1 MSRKIFFTKDRHGK
15 DILTDTFNKHPV
27 MMEWEKPYME
37 SLVNKFNPF
46 GDVLEIGFGLGYSAN
61 AIQKYDIN
69 SHTIIECD
77 PTVLERTHEWANK
90 QKHKVIIVEGYWQE
104 QLPLMNQRFDS
115 FFFDDYPVDNYPD
128 PNNSR
133 FLDFVDVIIEKN
145 VNKNARLTSFSGTKF
160 RDELF
165 TVIEPCHMVIRTESE
180 IYNLPISENEDYLIH
195 KYWLGENLYLSLITF
210 QTGSPIGQYK

>member
-1 MSRKIFFTKDRHGK
+1 
-15 DILTDTFNKHPV
+15 
-27 MMEWEKPYME
+27 MEWEKPYME
-37 SLVNKFNPF
+37 ALVNKLNPF

-77 PTVLERTHEWANK
+77 PTVLERTHEWAKK

-180 IYNLPISENEDYLIH
+180 IYNLPISENEDYLIP